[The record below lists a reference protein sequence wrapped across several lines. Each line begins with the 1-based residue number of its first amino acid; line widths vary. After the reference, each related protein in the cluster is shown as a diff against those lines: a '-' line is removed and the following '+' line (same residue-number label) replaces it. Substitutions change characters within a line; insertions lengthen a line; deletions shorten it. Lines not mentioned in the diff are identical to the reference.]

1 MQFYNQTLFK
11 TGHCSEIKEHRKY
24 YLRGTVVS
32 SYRDQ
37 SIDLQLDSLACVRD
51 KSVGTPRWPFKG
63 WRLYLA
69 KSAIRFAEQLSA
81 VERYVAH

>member
-11 TGHCSEIKEHRKY
+11 TILEMCRKY

-81 VERYVAH
+81 VQRYVAHWK